1 MRRIGLWFA
10 STAVI
15 LALLFGYHTSTSGV
29 LAASSQQAPIVSG
42 SAAGKANAQGSGPS
56 TTSHSAKGTPASK
69 KPAPTKTVKGSVA
82 QTRYGPVQ
90 VALTV
95 KGGSITQVS
104 VLQYPNAGGTDQQI
118 NSYALPI
125 LVDQTVKGQ
134 GANVQMVSGAT
145 YTSEGYLTSLQ
156 SALDQAGL

>member
-10 STAVI
+10 ATAAIV
-15 LALLFGYHTSTSGV
+15 ALLFGYHTSTSGV

-42 SAAGKANAQGSGPS
+42 SKPA
-56 TTSHSAKGTPASK
+56 TSASSHSSSSSAKGAPASK
-69 KPAPTKTVKGSVA
+69 KPAPVKTYKGSVA

-95 KGGSITQVS
+95 KSGSITQVS

-134 GANVQMVSGAT
+134 GSHVQMVSGAT
-145 YTSEGYLTSLQ
+145 YTSQGYLTSLQ

>member
-1 MRRIGLWFA
+1 MRRIGLWFS
-10 STAVI
+10 STAVV

-42 SAAGKANAQGSGPS
+42 SAGGKASTQGSGPS
-56 TTSHSAKGTPASK
+56 TTSHSAKGAPASK

>member
-10 STAVI
+10 ATVAVV
-15 LALLFGYHTSTSGV
+15 ALLFGYHTSTSGV
-29 LAASSQQAPIVSG
+29 LAAGTQQAPIVSG
-42 SAAGKANAQGSGPS
+42 PTGGTAPSSGQDNPSSAAQGAS
-56 TTSHSAKGTPASK
+56 ASK
-69 KPAPTKTVKGSVA
+69 KPTTVKTYKGSVA

-104 VLQYPNAGGTDQQI
+104 VLRYPDAGSTDQQI
-118 NSYALPI
+118 NSHALPI
-125 LVDQTVKGQ
+125 LVDQTVKQQ
-134 GANVQMVSGAT
+134 GSQVQMVSGAT

>member
-10 STAVI
+10 ATAAIV
-15 LALLFGYHTSTSGV
+15 ALLFGYHTSTSGV

-42 SAAGKANAQGSGPS
+42 SKPATTPS
-56 TTSHSAKGTPASK
+56 SHSSSPAKGAPASK
-69 KPAPTKTVKGSVA
+69 KPAPVKSYKGSVA

-125 LVDQTVKGQ
+125 LVDQTVKQQ
-134 GANVQMVSGAT
+134 GAHVQMVSGAT
-145 YTSEGYLTSLQ
+145 YTSQGYLTSLQ

>member
-10 STAVI
+10 ATAAIV
-15 LALLFGYHTSTSGV
+15 ALLFGYHTSTSGV

-42 SAAGKANAQGSGPS
+42 SKPATA
-56 TTSHSAKGTPASK
+56 TSSHSSSSSAKGSPASK
-69 KPAPTKTVKGSVA
+69 KPAPVKSYKGSVA

-134 GANVQMVSGAT
+134 GAHVQMVSGAT
-145 YTSEGYLTSLQ
+145 YTSQGYLTSLQ

>member
-10 STAVI
+10 ATAAVV
-15 LALLFGYHTSTSGV
+15 ALLFGYHTSTSGV
-29 LAASSQQAPIVSG
+29 LATSSQQAPIVSG
-42 SAAGKANAQGSGPS
+42 PTSSPNQHSAS
-56 TTSHSAKGTPASK
+56 SAKGAAKSK
-69 KPAPTKTVKGSVA
+69 KPATVKTFKGSVA

-104 VLQYPNAGGTDQQI
+104 VLQYPDAGGTDQRI
-118 NSYALPI
+118 NSFALPI
-125 LVDQTVKGQ
+125 LVDQTVKQQ
-134 GANVQMVSGAT
+134 GSQVQMVSGAT
-145 YTSEGYLTSLQ
+145 YTSEGYLASLQ

>member
-10 STAVI
+10 ATAAIV
-15 LALLFGYHTSTSGV
+15 ALLFGYHTSTSGV
-29 LAASSQQAPIVSG
+29 LAAGSQQAPIVSG
-42 SAAGKANAQGSGPS
+42 PS
-56 TTSHSAKGTPASK
+56 PSPHQHSPSSAKGAAASK
-69 KPAPTKTVKGSVA
+69 KPAAVKTYKGSVA

-134 GANVQMVSGAT
+134 GSQVHMVSGAT
-145 YTSEGYLTSLQ
+145 YTSQGYLTSLQ

>member
-10 STAVI
+10 ATVAIV
-15 LALLFGYHTSTSGV
+15 ALLFGYHTSTSGV

-42 SAAGKANAQGSGPS
+42 SKPTTTPS
-56 TTSHSAKGTPASK
+56 SHSASASAKGAPASK
-69 KPAPTKTVKGSVA
+69 KPAPVKSYKGSVA

-104 VLQYPNAGGTDQQI
+104 VLQYPSAGGTDQQI

-125 LVDQTVKGQ
+125 LVDQTVKQQ
-134 GANVQMVSGAT
+134 GAHVQMVSGAT
-145 YTSEGYLTSLQ
+145 YTSQGYLTSLQ

>member
-10 STAVI
+10 ATAAIV
-15 LALLFGYHTSTSGV
+15 ALLFGYHTSTSGV

-42 SAAGKANAQGSGPS
+42 PTAGTTPGSGHDPS
-56 TTSHSAKGTPASK
+56 PSAKGVAASK
-69 KPAPTKTVKGSVA
+69 KPATVKTYQGSVA

-104 VLQYPNAGGTDQQI
+104 VLQYPNASGTDQQI

-134 GANVQMVSGAT
+134 GSHVQMVSGAT
-145 YTSEGYLTSLQ
+145 YTSQGYLTSLQ

>member
-10 STAVI
+10 ATAAVV
-15 LALLFGYHTSTSGV
+15 ALLFGYHTSTSGV

-42 SAAGKANAQGSGPS
+42 PTAGTGSGTGQNHSSPS
-56 TTSHSAKGTPASK
+56 VKGAAASK
-69 KPAPTKTVKGSVA
+69 KPAPVKIYKGSVA

-90 VALTV
+90 VALSV

-104 VLQYPNAGGTDQQI
+104 VLQYPNASGTDQQI
-118 NSYALPI
+118 NSQALPI

-134 GANVQMVSGAT
+134 GSHVQMVSGAT
-145 YTSEGYLTSLQ
+145 YTSQGYLTSLQ

>member
-10 STAVI
+10 ATAAIV
-15 LALLFGYHTSTSGV
+15 ALLFGYHTSTSGV

-42 SAAGKANAQGSGPS
+42 PAGGTSSHQNSPSPAAKSA
-56 TTSHSAKGTPASK
+56 ASK
-69 KPAPTKTVKGSVA
+69 KPPTVKTIKGSVA

-125 LVDQTVKGQ
+125 LVDQTVKQQ
-134 GANVQMVSGAT
+134 GSHVQMVSGAT